1 MKHKSLSQMNR
12 EKRIDRD
19 RGTSPAVLRS
29 SGPKQRPERVATTL
43 GVSDGESIRRDVPAD
58 EMKPMTLQEEYRN
71 ADVPMPND
79 LLDASNTEEFKY
91 NKKQTEE
98 YVFRPWDD
106 LVDASNT
113 EEFKDNKNVFKDKT
127 ISDDYKSGGAYRA
140 LLKMFHN
147 NLKEENDNNK
157 KRSKRV

>member
-1 MKHKSLSQMNR
+1 MKHKSLSQMNK

-19 RGTSPAVLRS
+19 RGTSPAALRS

-43 GVSDGESIRRDVPAD
+43 GVSDGESIRRDVPAN

-79 LLDASNTEEFKY
+79 LL
-91 NKKQTEE
+91 
-98 YVFRPWDD
+98 
-106 LVDASNT
+106 DASNT

>member
-1 MKHKSLSQMNR
+1 MKHKSLSQMNK
-12 EKRIDRD
+12 EKRSDRD
-19 RGTSPAVLRS
+19 RGTRPAVLRS
-29 SGPKQRPERVATTL
+29 SEPKQRPERVATTL
-43 GVSDGESIRRDVPAD
+43 GVRDGESIRRDVPSN

-79 LLDASNTEEFKY
+79 LL
-91 NKKQTEE
+91 
-98 YVFRPWDD
+98 
-106 LVDASNT
+106 DASNT